1 MNCAE
6 CKELLVVYF
15 EGLLDE
21 VQERAVEEHLKHC
34 EACQTELKEL
44 QTLRQRLVHGARATA
59 ETDLEDR
66 VMNRIIQEQSE
77 RLKSAQQAATGLRIR
92 RLIMESPL
100 KRIAAAAVVVAGC
113 AIGMMLVTGT
123 ESIALAEVLAR
134 IEQIHAF
141 TYRMNTTLEDPRTGT
156 TKTDGTVFV
165 SSEYGIRVDQT
176 NVNVYESQ
184 ETRTR
189 LVTYMLPREKIVAVV
204 NHTEKK
210 YARMSL
216 DDAMLETA
224 KTQNRDP
231 REMLKALLSCVYE
244 DLGISVIDGRKVQG
258 FETRAPKY
266 LGDMR
271 ENVHVTLWVDVE
283 TRLPVRSETEMQIG
297 EGIRI
302 IAVDSDYLWNVAM
315 DASEF
320 QPDIPSDFAA
330 DRMDGTQ
337 MPSFSEEG
345 FIEALQMAVEFTGR
359 YPKTIDNEG
368 LRQLTMD
375 IGNAITTSDS
385 PAAQQWREQIK
396 AAGSKE
402 NALRASQ
409 ERMMK
414 LMALTMFNRIL
425 GGQQKDPVY
434 HGDVVTPSDVEL
446 PLMRWEISDNEYRVL
461 FGDLRAETVDAETLA
476 RLEAALPK

>member
-1 MNCAE
+1 MNCTE

-15 EGLLDE
+15 EGLLED

-34 EACQTELKEL
+34 EACRAELKEL

-66 VMNRIIQEQSE
+66 VMNRILQEQNE
-77 RLKSAQQAATGLRIR
+77 RLRLAEQAGTGLRFR
-92 RLIMESPL
+92 RLIMKSPL
-100 KRIAAAAVVVAGC
+100 TRIAAAVVVVGC
-113 AIGMMLVTGT
+113 AIGVMLLAGT
-123 ESIALAEVLAR
+123 ESVALADVLAR

-141 TYRMNTTLEDPRTGT
+141 AYRTSMTIEDPRTGT
-156 TKTDGTVFV
+156 TKMDGGVLV
-165 SSEYGIRVDQT
+165 SNEHGMRIDQT
-176 NVNVYESQ
+176 NVNLHEGQ
-184 ETRTR
+184 ETQTR

-204 NHTEKK
+204 NHAEKK

-216 DDAMLETA
+216 DDAMLEIA

-231 REMLKALLSCVYE
+231 RQMLKALLSCDYK
-244 DLGISVIDGRKVQG
+244 DLGTSVIDGRRVQG
-258 FETRAPKY
+258 FETRDPKY
-266 LGDMR
+266 LGDTR

-297 EGIRI
+297 EGIQFV
-302 IAVDSDYLWNVAM
+302 AVDTDYQWNVPV
-315 DASEF
+315 DAAEF
-320 QPDIPSDFAA
+320 KPDIPNDFTA
-330 DRMDGTQ
+330 DPMDGTQ

-368 LRQLTMD
+368 LRQLSMD

-396 AAGSKE
+396 SAGSKE
-402 NALRASQ
+402 NALRAGQ

-414 LMALTMFNRIL
+414 LMALTMFNMIL
-425 GGQQKDPVY
+425 GSQQRDPVY
-434 HGDVVTPSDVEL
+434 HGDVVTPTDVEL
-446 PLMRWEISDNEYRVL
+446 PLMRWKSSDSEYRVL

-476 RLEAALPK
+476 KLEAALPK